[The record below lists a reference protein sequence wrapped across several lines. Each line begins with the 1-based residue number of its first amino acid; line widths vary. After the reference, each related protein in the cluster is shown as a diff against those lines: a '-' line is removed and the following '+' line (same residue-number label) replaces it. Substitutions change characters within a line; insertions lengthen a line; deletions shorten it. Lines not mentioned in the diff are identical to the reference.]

1 MNFTKPQPQLNQ
13 CFSNCPITKINGNN
27 CCAKLPDGKEV
38 RFQLDCIHNRD
49 VGGLLKPGDLVNV
62 TIPGTNNN
70 ANPNAIIL
78 GYNVEKLLPPT
89 SSASANNIRGPNP
102 DQFKNLQPFT
112 STSFGS
118 PPQIN
123 PKKRKYGQYA
133 KQNGEKEEESE
144 LENTNKKLK
153 NLEGKM
159 QKIEDNQKKILDNQD
174 KILFMVGPLYNAY
187 YNSRKKQ
194 FSTLTSTS
202 TSTSTSTTSSSTQ
215 KPTDEVFSDEK
226 IASVLKDLDEQKI
239 NFLAID
245 FDQTMVDIHT
255 GGRWPGKAK
264 DLATRLRP
272 SFLKLIPMAIDR
284 DFCVAVVTFSSQT
297 RLIAEVLGIA
307 FPEHIDRICIR
318 GNDGTWRYDG
328 TGSHDGKQAHMAS
341 AAEELKRRL
350 IKANITRETTLLIDD
365 DTDNIRIA
373 KKERVRAVWFN
384 PQKPNELVSNLGK
397 VKKQT

>member
-62 TIPGTNNN
+62 TIPGTNNY

-78 GYNVEKLLPPT
+78 GYNVEKSLPPT

-123 PKKRKYGQYA
+123 PNKRKYGQYA

-187 YNSRKKQ
+187 INSRKKQ

-284 DFCVAVVTFSSQT
+284 DFYVAVVTFSPQT

-328 TGSHDGKQAHMAS
+328 TGSQDGKQAHMAS
-341 AAEELKRRL
+341 AAEELRRRFD
-350 IKANITRETTLLIDD
+350 ADITRDTTLLIDD
-365 DTDNIRIA
+365 DSNNIEIA
-373 KKERVRAVWFN
+373 QKVGMLAVRLD
-384 PQKPNELVSNLGK
+384 PQKPNDIVDDL
-397 VKKQT
+397 KK